1 MAGYTDLAET
11 DWLDH
16 FFTNT
21 TFPNVGDVAGLLAS
35 AVPGVLTL
43 ALNLLD
49 AITDASTVLTDNEAA
64 YTGYVRPTVVR
75 GTGAWT
81 VTGDTV
87 TNDNLIVFGNA
98 TAGTPETI
106 TDVSMGFATGSV
118 MQLWG
123 QVASD
128 LVVNVGVEPQLAAGA
143 LDITAD

>member
-21 TFPNVGDVAGLLAS
+21 TFPNVGDATGLLAS
-35 AVPGVLTL
+35 GVPGVFTL

-49 AITDASTVLTDNEAA
+49 AFSDASTVLTDNEAG

-87 TNDNLIVFGNA
+87 TNDNLIVFGEA
-98 TAGTPETI
+98 TAATPETI
-106 TDVSMGFATGSV
+106 TDVSMGFAAGSV
-118 MQLWG
+118 AQLWG
-123 QVASD
+123 QVTAD
-128 LVVNVGVEPQLAAGA
+128 LIVNIGVEPQLAAGA
-143 LDITAD
+143 LDVTAD